1 MRSSAMMFFLVSRV
15 REERVSALLDI
26 TSSLPRV
33 RTARLLSQVS
43 VSSLALMTEL
53 SSPANVLVS
62 SPV

>member
-26 TSSLPRV
+26 TSSLPRA
-33 RTARLLSQVS
+33 RTAKLFSQVS

>member
-26 TSSLPRV
+26 TSSLPRA